1 MLDMTG
7 HCTYGA
13 MESTCIGERGE
24 GVGFSATRVVL
35 APGSGVFCREET
47 VVQFGMDATRVGV
60 AETGSAL
67 AVAGAFNT
75 AREPVA
81 PQELCGRLCAAGLDE
96 AAALSLIEDALDYGI
111 LWPHK
116 EANEKL
122 DTIVLMGESALAA
135 ALRGRL
141 EADGFQVR
149 IPLEE
154 DNVFSYIQDLDGMYP
169 VLAVD
174 QLHCPLDCANAL
186 AGTATTWLPVSLLDN
201 RGVIGPVRLQGRG
214 PCPFCAHLSRVDMDP
229 LWNII
234 STQLTRVRRV
244 PEAVVLDAVTAHT
257 QVVIRR
263 LMGRPLPPGA
273 PTAKPRPGQQWEV
286 DVYGHH
292 QQRTAIAHPRCPVCF
307 GGKTNLASYEPNE

>member
-1 MLDMTG
+1 MG
-7 HCTYGA
+7 
-13 MESTCIGERGE
+13 I
-24 GVGFSATRVVL
+24 SATQVVL
-35 APGSGVFCREET
+35 APGSAVFCREET

-67 AVAGAFNT
+67 AVATAFNT
-75 AREPVA
+75 AREPVS
-81 PQELCGRLCAAGLDE
+81 PEDLSHRLRAAGLEE

-111 LWPHK
+111 LWPHR
-116 EANEKL
+116 EAAEKT
-122 DTIVLMGESALAA
+122 DTIVLMGESTLAYN
-135 ALRGRL
+135 LRARL
-141 EADGFQVR
+141 EEDGFQVR

-154 DNVFSYIQDLDGMYP
+154 DNAFSYIHDLDGMYP

-186 AGTATTWLPVSLLDN
+186 AGTDTTWLPVSLLDN
-201 RGVIGPVRLQGRG
+201 RGVIGPVRVQGRG
-214 PCPFCAHLSRVDMDP
+214 PCPLCAHLSRVDTDP
-229 LWNII
+229 RWNII
-234 STQLTRVRRV
+234 STQLTRVRRT
-244 PEAVVLDAVTAHT
+244 PEAVVLDAVAAHT
-257 QVVIRR
+257 QVIIRR

-292 QQRTAIAHPRCPVCF
+292 QQRTVIAHPRCPVCF

>member
-1 MLDMTG
+1 M
-7 HCTYGA
+7 
-13 MESTCIGERGE
+13 I
-24 GVGFSATRVVL
+24 
-35 APGSGVFCREET
+35 
-47 VVQFGMDATRVGV
+47 QFGMDATRVGV

-67 AVAGAFNT
+67 AVATAFNT
-75 AREPVA
+75 AREPVS
-81 PQELCGRLCAAGLDE
+81 PEDLSHRLRAAGLEE

-111 LWPHK
+111 LWPHRQ
-116 EANEKL
+116 AAEKT
-122 DTIVLMGESALAA
+122 DTIVLMGESTLAHN
-135 ALRGRL
+135 LRARL
-141 EADGFQVR
+141 EEDGFQVR

-154 DNVFSYIQDLDGMYP
+154 DNAFSYIHDLDGMYP

-186 AGTATTWLPVSLLDN
+186 AGTGTTWIPVSLLDN
-201 RGVIGPVRLQGRG
+201 RGVIGPVRLRGQG
-214 PCPFCAHLSRVDMDP
+214 PCPLCAHLARVDMDP

-234 STQLTRVRRV
+234 STQLTRVRRT
-244 PEAVVLDAVTAHT
+244 PEAVVLDAVAAHT
-257 QVVIRR
+257 QVIIRR

-292 QQRTAIAHPRCPVCF
+292 QQRTVIAHPRCPVCF